1 MWEKFKAWLKKRQDE
16 KTLKLETELW
26 EELLGCKIVPG
37 SVHVCTG
44 LLVSVYF
51 NQNKE
56 CQIVDFSQW
65 EKAGLAHFMLFTVD
79 SAEKYGAEKRINEQ
93 GIITTYIPETIVFM
107 RKCEEGE
114 CWCFR

>member
-44 LLVSVYF
+44 LLASVYF
-51 NQNKE
+51 NQDKE

-65 EKAGLAHFMLFTVD
+65 EKTGLAHFMLFTTD
-79 SAEKYGAEKRINEQ
+79 SAEKYRAEKRINEQ
-93 GIITTYIPETIVFM
+93 DVITTYIPEAIVFM
-107 RKCEEGE
+107 RKYEEGE
-114 CWCFR
+114 GWCFR